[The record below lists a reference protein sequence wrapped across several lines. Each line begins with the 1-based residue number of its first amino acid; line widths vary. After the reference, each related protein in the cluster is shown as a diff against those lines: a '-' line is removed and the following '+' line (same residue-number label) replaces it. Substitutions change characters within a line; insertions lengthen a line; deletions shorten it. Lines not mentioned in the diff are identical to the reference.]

1 MLFSTMMMCL
11 LALLTLLGGLFLLGY
26 AKKEGLGKFTKLA
39 SYLAISFSTIVFIV
53 VLVGIVA
60 CPATCGSGHCSKG
73 MKEEKCIVIKK
84 ECKSGEKCE
93 MEMDSKECHMN
104 MGADCEGG
112 KCEDGSECSA
122 EMMKNCP
129 KGEGCNTPEE
139 CAAKMKSCKKTE
151 GCNSPKECGAKM
163 AKCDAA
169 CMKKCEKEKGAC
181 DGKCKK

>member
-1 MLFSTMMMCL
+1 MVLFSTIMMCL

-26 AKKEGLGKFTKLA
+26 VKKEGLGKFTKLA

-53 VLVGIVA
+53 GLVGLVA

-73 MKEEKCIVIKK
+73 MKQEKCIIIKK
-84 ECKSGEKCE
+84 ECKSGEKC
-93 MEMDSKECHMN
+93 EMDSKECHMN
-104 MGADCEGG
+104 MGADCKGG

-139 CAAKMKSCKKTE
+139 CAAKMKNCDTE
-151 GCNSPKECGAKM
+151 
-163 AKCDAA
+163 